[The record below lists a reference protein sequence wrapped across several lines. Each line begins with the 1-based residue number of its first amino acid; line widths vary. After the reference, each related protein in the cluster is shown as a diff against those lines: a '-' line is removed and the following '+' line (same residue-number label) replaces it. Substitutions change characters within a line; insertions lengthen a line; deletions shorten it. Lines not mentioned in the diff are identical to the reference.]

1 MANKVYKSETLGL
14 VDGSSIY
21 VTPLKIK
28 YLREFMDSFREIK
41 KAVDDEDAM
50 DRLIQCVS
58 ICMRQYSPHRSTIED
73 VEDLFDLKTMYRVLE
88 ISADIDMSEKKTNN
102 VQESVSA
109 SKADSWEDLDLV
121 SLESEIFLIGM
132 WKDYEDLESSLSI
145 PEILATLKAKRDA
158 DYIEKKFH
166 AAIQGIN
173 LDEQM
178 GQQEE
183 DPWERVKAN
192 AAAIA
197 SGKDPN
203 QVRVD
208 SNDITSVTGVAAKQA
223 GFGIGMGL
231 EYESI

>member
-41 KAVDDEDAM
+41 KAVNDEDAM